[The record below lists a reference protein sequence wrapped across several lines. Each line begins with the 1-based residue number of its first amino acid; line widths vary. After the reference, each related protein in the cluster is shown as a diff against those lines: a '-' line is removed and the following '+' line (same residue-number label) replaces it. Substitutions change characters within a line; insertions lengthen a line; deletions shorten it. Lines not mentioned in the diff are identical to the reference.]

1 MSNVEQKEIE
11 KDKQE
16 ESTLHKECTSIQ
28 IRGNNLKV
36 ETEILIDCHKIA
48 SLIHEICAFIEGHH
62 NPKDSNSK

>member
-28 IRGNNLKV
+28 IRGNTLKV
-36 ETEILIDCHKIA
+36 ETEILIHCHKIA
-48 SLIHEICAFIEGHH
+48 SLIHEICAFI
-62 NPKDSNSK
+62 